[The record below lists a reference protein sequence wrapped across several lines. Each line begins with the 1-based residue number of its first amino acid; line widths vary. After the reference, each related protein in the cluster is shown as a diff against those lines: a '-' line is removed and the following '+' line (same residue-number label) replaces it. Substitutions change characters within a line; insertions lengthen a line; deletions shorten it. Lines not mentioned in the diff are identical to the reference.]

1 MRPEYYNVS
10 AANSTFQFFADF
22 LLYNRF
28 NNSID
33 ELTEQQKK
41 MTLYACLAAFG
52 AFIAFTAAVFLP
64 GVGMLIALGIGGKS
78 KSNCT
83 GKDIF

>member
-1 MRPEYYNVS
+1 
-10 AANSTFQFFADF
+10 
-22 LLYNRF
+22 
-28 NNSID
+28 
-33 ELTEQQKK
+33 

>member
-1 MRPEYYNVS
+1 
-10 AANSTFQFFADF
+10 
-22 LLYNRF
+22 
-28 NNSID
+28 
-33 ELTEQQKK
+33 

-64 GVGMLIALGIGGKS
+64 GIGMLIALGIGGEF

-83 GKDIF
+83 CKDIF